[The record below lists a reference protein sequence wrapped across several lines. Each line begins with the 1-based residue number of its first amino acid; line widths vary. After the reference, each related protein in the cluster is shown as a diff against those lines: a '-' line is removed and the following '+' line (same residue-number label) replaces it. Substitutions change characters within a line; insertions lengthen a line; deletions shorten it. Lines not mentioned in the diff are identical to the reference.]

1 MVNSIKLI
9 KNLIKNKH
17 VPSSLLNTEEHRK
30 AAQST
35 ELVLQTY
42 KKAFSKYVRYPPE
55 IIID

>member
-30 AAQST
+30 EAQT
-35 ELVLQTY
+35 H
-42 KKAFSKYVRYPPE
+42 KKAFSKYVRYSPE

>member
-17 VPSSLLNTEEHRK
+17 VPGSLLNTEEHRK
-30 AAQST
+30 EARST
-35 ELVLQTY
+35 ELALQTH
-42 KKAFSKYVRYPPE
+42 KKAFSKYVRHSPE